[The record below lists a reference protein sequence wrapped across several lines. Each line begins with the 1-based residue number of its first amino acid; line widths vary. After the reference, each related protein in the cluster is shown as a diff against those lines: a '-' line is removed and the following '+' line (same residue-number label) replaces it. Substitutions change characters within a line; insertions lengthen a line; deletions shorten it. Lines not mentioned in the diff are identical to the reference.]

1 MISVLKWFK
10 IRCRGGNCKKK
21 NLSVCWKSE
30 KQGHHSIISSSM
42 LLQCGENQQEA
53 HIYNIPRDSECSMR
67 RGWFIER
74 DTGSRQREHLNIKLI
89 TLCFMI
95 QCGERWR
102 RAEEDRSE
110 EEGKEEEDEQ
120 KPSEAPVIKA
130 ALTTLWCQ
138 DSELMWRFLSS
149 GHLKEKLSPSSRHLH
164 KQQTWNCVCLS
175 INTTLWS
182 RLSNCRILMEETLI
196 IRRHFT
202 RLWHHH
208 VTSWLSKTKAPDQQ
222 ISLTLRKTLFIYNEL
237 QGFLIASQ
245 KAVWYKRTT
254 IFVPGKHEI
263 SSAAAQTIPRFAA
276 N

>member
-1 MISVLKWFK
+1 
-10 IRCRGGNCKKK
+10 
-21 NLSVCWKSE
+21 
-30 KQGHHSIISSSM
+30 
-42 LLQCGENQQEA
+42 
-53 HIYNIPRDSECSMR
+53 
-67 RGWFIER
+67 
-74 DTGSRQREHLNIKLI
+74 
-89 TLCFMI
+89 MI
-95 QCGERWR
+95 QRGERWR

-120 KPSEAPVIKA
+120 EPLEAPVIKA

-149 GHLKEKLSPSSRHLH
+149 GHLKEKQSPGSRHLH

-182 RLSNCRILMEETLI
+182 RLSNCRILMEETLMLSDD
-196 IRRHFT
+196 T
-202 RLWHHH
+202 LLDCD
-208 VTSWLSKTKAPDQQ
+208 VTSGSWWSKTKAPDQQ

-245 KAVWYKRTT
+245 QVVWYKRTT
-254 IFVPGKHEI
+254 IFVSGKPEI
-263 SSAAAQTIPRFAA
+263 SSAAAQTIPRLAA